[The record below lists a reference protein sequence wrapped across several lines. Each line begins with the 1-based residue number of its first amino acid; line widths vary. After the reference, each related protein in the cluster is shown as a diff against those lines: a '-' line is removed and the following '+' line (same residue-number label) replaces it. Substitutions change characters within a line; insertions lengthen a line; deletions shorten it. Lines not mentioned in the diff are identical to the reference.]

1 MAGPFR
7 AHFVEGL
14 DIRDRPTL
22 ARLVGEI
29 GLGCRDAR
37 RNLEG
42 EADRPEALLQV
53 MGLAGHD
60 GRGPESEGFVRHFW
74 PEGWKSGACDT
85 I

>member
-42 EADRPEALLQV
+42 EADRPHPIAEDDRLRAPGV
-53 MGLAGHD
+53 
-60 GRGPESEGFVRHFW
+60 
-74 PEGWKSGACDT
+74 KSVP
-85 I
+85 